1 MGNTIGTPDWQR
13 GTVSS
18 QSLLATVPG
27 DVVGVDF
34 VIPANVE
41 VLWVVVDG
49 VSTPPLVISAR
60 TVDTFVELP
69 SFNVPNGA
77 LATSTFFAVLVSSV
91 IDSNVRISF
100 STGPGGTWQVIAESS
115 GRFTLDV
122 AAASTVITP
131 GASSASSN
139 AVLVAGSDGTD
150 ARYLSTNALGQ
161 LQVEIANMIIPSPT
175 VTGPDA
181 YGDPAVVGV
190 SADYARG
197 DHDHGLPAASA
208 AGPLSVTQYGP
219 TTDPVYAISST
230 AMTAIDT
237 TNLTTSSFT
246 VPITGNIKV
255 TISGLVQVGSL
266 AGYVSMAM
274 LNHSGGAQVGDTVWA
289 ANTNAIS
296 ASEYLPFLRTILIK
310 GLTAGSSMQLDMAA
324 YSSISGNY
332 VRCLVSS
339 TPAKTDYGP
348 IMILVEAA

>member
-1 MGNTIGTPDWQR
+1 MMGNTIGTPDWQR

-18 QSLLATVPG
+18 QSLLATVPSG
-27 DVVGVDF
+27 VIGVDF

-77 LATSTFFAVLVSSV
+77 SATSTFFAVLVSSV

-100 STGPGGTWQVIAESS
+100 STGPSGPWQVIAESS

-139 AVLVAGSDGTD
+139 AVLVAGSDGVD
-150 ARYLSTNALGQ
+150 AHYLSTDSSGK
-161 LQVEIANMIIPSPT
+161 LQVVISNMPNPATT

-208 AGPLSVTQYGP
+208 SGPLSVTQYGP
-219 TTDPVYAISST
+219 TTDPAYAISTT
-230 AMTAIDT
+230 AMTAVDT

-246 VPITGNIKV
+246 VPASGKIKV
-255 TISGLVQVGSL
+255 TVSGVIIFGNTYLL
-266 AGYVSMAM
+266 YLSM
-274 LNHSGGAQVGDTVWA
+274 LDHSTHSQVGDTVA
-289 ANTNAIS
+289 ASNGFAASWPVAFTKTYIIS
-296 ASEYLPFLRTILIK
+296 
-310 GLTAGSSMQLDMAA
+310 GLGAGSKQLDLAMYTTNTATSLHA
-324 YSSISGNY
+324 
-332 VRCLVSS
+332 LVSA
-339 TPAKTDYGP
+339 TPAKNDYGP
-348 IMILVEAA
+348 ITILIEAA

>member
-18 QSLLATVPG
+18 QSLLATVPSG
-27 DVVGVDF
+27 VIGVDF

-77 LATSTFFAVLVSSV
+77 SATSTFFAVLVSSV

-139 AVLVAGSDGTD
+139 AVLVAGSDGVD
-150 ARYLSTNALGQ
+150 AHYLSTNASGQ

-181 YGDPAVVGV
+181 YGDPAVVGI

-197 DHDHGLPAASA
+197 DHDHGLPAASGG
-208 AGPLSVTQYGP
+208 GPLSVTQYGP
-219 TTDPVYAISST
+219 TTDPAYAISAT
-230 AMTAIDT
+230 AMTAVDT
-237 TNLTTSSFT
+237 THLTTSSFT
-246 VPITGNIKV
+246 VPASGRIKV
-255 TISGLVQVGSL
+255 TVSGVVSTTLSSGQVFL
-266 AGYVSMAM
+266 AM
-274 LNHSGGAQVGDTVWA
+274 LNHSGGAQLGPTSCVALLFSNSTYD
-289 ANTNAIS
+289 I
-296 ASEYLPFLRTILIK
+296 PFTKTFIIT
-310 GLTAGSSMQLDMAA
+310 GLSAGSLQLDLAMHSGPAA
-324 YSSISGNY
+324 ALHAIESA
-332 VRCLVSS
+332 
-339 TPAKTDYGP
+339 TPADTNLGP
-348 IMILVEAA
+348 VTIIVEAA